1 MGSIGYF
8 RTLNALMNLFSLFVC
23 MTYFPYQN
31 ANVVEETLSASKSDA
46 ILFQTT
52 LPLLQVLLKSLPHY
66 SATLLHTTYS
76 ITNGSVG

>member
-52 LPLLQVLLKSLPHY
+52 LPLLEVLLKSLPIILPLCCIQHRVLRM
-66 SATLLHTTYS
+66 AL
-76 ITNGSVG
+76 